1 MRRASM
7 TMWDAMPRPHGVVL
21 PTVEWKALG
30 ERLHLLPDA
39 GDYVLT
45 GDVGKHGRD
54 QRTHL
59 AHFRLTEAARGDGG
73 RTQPDP
79 PRGHRRGG
87 VGREGG
93 LFIGG
98 LVSNGMAF
106 WLTVMR
112 ARSSASSASLPRSPL
127 EKTSSSTRCVSVPP
141 ETTRK
146 PASISASAMTRALAT
161 TRF

>member
-7 TMWDAMPRPHGVVL
+7 TMCDAMLRPYGEVL

-45 GDVGKHGRD
+45 GDVGEHGRD

-73 RTQPDP
+73 GTQPDP
-79 PRGHRRGG
+79 APGHRRGG
-87 VGREGG
+87 VEREGG
-93 LFIGG
+93 FFFGG
-98 LVSNGMAF
+98 WGGG
-106 WLTVMR
+106 
-112 ARSSASSASLPRSPL
+112 PRPRGPPSPQ
-127 EKTSSSTRCVSVPP
+127 T
-141 ETTRK
+141 
-146 PASISASAMTRALAT
+146 
-161 TRF
+161 

>member
-7 TMWDAMPRPHGVVL
+7 TMCDAMLRPYGEVL

-45 GDVGKHGRD
+45 GDVGEHGRD

-73 RTQPDP
+73 RTPPDP
-79 PRGHRRGG
+79 ARVHRRGG
-87 VGREGG
+87 GGTDGGFFLAGGGGR
-93 LFIGG
+93 
-98 LVSNGMAF
+98 
-106 WLTVMR
+106 
-112 ARSSASSASLPRSPL
+112 PRP
-127 EKTSSSTRCVSVPP
+127 V
-141 ETTRK
+141 
-146 PASISASAMTRALAT
+146 
-161 TRF
+161 